1 MNGPAHIQ
9 AFWAEFLAESDREQD
24 VPLYDVFHFDDN
36 ELDANTLAELVL
48 RGVKAATASLLWEY
62 GTSGKRRP
70 QTGDLSVVTD
80 WQGSPLCVIETSG
93 VDVRAFEDVDAD
105 FAAAEGEGDL
115 SLEHWRDTHWSYF
128 ERVCKQLARERSPKM
143 PVVCE
148 RFRVVFV
155 SSGTSQGLP
164 VTHS

>member
-1 MNGPAHIQ
+1 M
-9 AFWAEFLAESDREQD
+9 
-24 VPLYDVFHFDDN
+24 
-36 ELDANTLAELVL
+36 L
-48 RGVKAATASLLWEY
+48 RGEKVATASLLWEY

-93 VDVRAFEDVDAD
+93 VDVRVFEDVDAD

-115 SLEHWRDTHWSYF
+115 SLEYWRGAHWSYF
-128 ERVCKQLARERSPKM
+128 GRVCKQLARERSPKM

-155 SSGTSQGLP
+155 SSSASQGP
-164 VTHS
+164 PIRHS

>member
-1 MNGPAHIQ
+1 MEFPAHIQ
-9 AFWAEFLAESDREQD
+9 AFWAEFLEETDLEQD

-36 ELDANTLAELVL
+36 ESDANELAELVL
-48 RGVKAATASLLWEY
+48 RGKKVATASLLWEY
-62 GTSGKRRP
+62 ETSDKRPP
-70 QTGDLSVVTD
+70 QAGDLSVVTD

-93 VDVRAFEDVDAD
+93 VEVRAFENVGDE

-115 SLEHWRDTHWSYF
+115 SLEYWRGAHWSYF
-128 ERVCKQLARERSPKM
+128 GRVCKELARERSPKM

-155 SSGTSQGLP
+155 SSN
-164 VTHS
+164 